1 MFVPHFCYGRFVD
14 KYKTVL
20 PSLLFNEFP
29 KERENNGNVVVVVKG
44 KIYFK
49 MRRWSRRGENN
60 KIVKECM
67 KKLKRE
73 T

>member
-14 KYKTVL
+14 KYKPVL

-44 KIYFK
+44 KIYLK
-49 MRRWSRRGENN
+49 MRRWSRRG
-60 KIVKECM
+60 
-67 KKLKRE
+67 
-73 T
+73 